1 MEGTDGHGQI
11 RRKIIQT
18 VNSLFSSKKSRK
30 EMHLKNQQSKNI
42 KNFLPIPGGGE
53 GIEGY

>member
-42 KNFLPIPGGGE
+42 KNFLPIPGGG
-53 GIEGY
+53 GRD